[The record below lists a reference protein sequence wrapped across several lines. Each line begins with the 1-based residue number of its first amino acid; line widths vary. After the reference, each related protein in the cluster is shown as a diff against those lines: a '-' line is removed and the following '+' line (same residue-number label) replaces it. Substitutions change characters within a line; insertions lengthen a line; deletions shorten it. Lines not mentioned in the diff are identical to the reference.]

1 LCLFYGLI
9 KNRKTYLEMRYFS
22 QTDELT
28 GIANRHHFSQLALSA
43 IELCQK
49 TDQPVSFVIFDLDY
63 CKKN

>member
-1 LCLFYGLI
+1 
-9 KNRKTYLEMRYFS
+9 MRYFS